1 MTYQKAGYIAII
13 KRVLGWV
20 IFVPALLSTI
30 VSVINLAWLN
40 GIKGDGINAVL
51 DDFLKMMAEMV
62 RFNTPFLDFFWKN
75 SPTPDRLAGFTGST
89 LGFLIIYF
97 LIFFGLA
104 MSASGQRI
112 YRQVKFIREN
122 IEDQLIIEKAKGN
135 DGLTREQIELKIKL
149 PRHTLFSQIY
159 ILYISPVIIGA
170 IFYFLLKI
178 LGW

>member
-20 IFVPALLSTI
+20 IFIPALLSTI
-30 VSVINLAWLN
+30 VSVINLVWQQ

-51 DDFLKMMAEMV
+51 DDFLKMMAEMM

-75 SPTPDRLAGFTGST
+75 SPTPDLWVDFTGST

-97 LIFFGLA
+97 LIFVGLA
-104 MSASGQRI
+104 MSASGQRM
-112 YRQVKFIREN
+112 YRQVKFIRES
-122 IEDQLIIEKAKGN
+122 IEDQLILERAKGS
-135 DGLTREQIELKIKL
+135 DGLTREQIESRIKL
-149 PRHTLFSQIY
+149 PHHTLFSQIY
-159 ILYISPVIIGA
+159 ILYISPVIIGVA
-170 IFYFLLKI
+170 AYFILGI

>member
-20 IFVPALLSTI
+20 IFIPALLSTI
-30 VSVINLAWLN
+30 VSVINLVWQQ

-75 SPTPDRLAGFTGST
+75 SPTPDLWVDFTGST

-97 LIFFGLA
+97 LIFVGLA
-104 MSASGQRI
+104 MSASGQRM

-122 IEDQLIIEKAKGN
+122 IEDQLILERAKGS
-135 DGLTREQIELKIKL
+135 DGLTREQIESRIKL
-149 PRHTLFSQIY
+149 PHHTLFSQIY
-159 ILYISPVIIGA
+159 ILYISPVIIGVIA
-170 IFYFLLKI
+170 YFILGI

>member
-1 MTYQKAGYIAII
+1 M
-13 KRVLGWV
+13 
-20 IFVPALLSTI
+20 
-30 VSVINLAWLN
+30 N
-40 GIKGDGINAVL
+40 
-51 DDFLKMMAEMV
+51 
-62 RFNTPFLDFFWKN
+62 
-75 SPTPDRLAGFTGST
+75 
-89 LGFLIIYF
+89 
-97 LIFFGLA
+97 
-104 MSASGQRI
+104 ASGQRI

-135 DGLTREQIELKIKL
+135 DSLTREQIELKIKL